1 MSQATRPRPTSLQV
15 WRAAIRPAT
24 LWAGAVPVFVG
35 SALAVSDGFRSWM
48 PALAAL
54 VGAVLIQIG
63 TNLVNDYA
71 DFATG
76 ADGPDRLGPPRATAQ
91 GWLTARQVAVG
102 AATALAG
109 ATGVGVYIVWVGGWP
124 MFWVGI
130 ASLVCAVAYT
140 AGPFPLGYHG
150 LGDLF
155 VFLFFGLAAVCGT
168 YYLQTGQ
175 VSEGAI
181 CAAVAVGALATAILV
196 VNNLRDRHTDARVG
210 KRTLAVRL
218 GARGARL
225 EYALL
230 MVLGYGAVAYAV
242 ATGHGGVGW
251 LLALASLPIA
261 WRETRAVFAKDGAEL
276 NPHLGGAARLELVF
290 GLLLSLGALLW

>member
-1 MSQATRPRPTSLQV
+1 MTQAALPRPHGLQV

-24 LWAGAVPVFVG
+24 LWAGAVPVLVG
-35 SALAVSDGFRSWM
+35 TALALSDGFRAWL
-48 PALAAL
+48 PAVAALA
-54 VGAVLIQIG
+54 GAILIQIG

-91 GWLTARQVAVG
+91 GWLTAREVAIG
-102 AATALAG
+102 AAIALAG

-130 ASLVCAVAYT
+130 ASLICAVAYT

-168 YYLQTGQ
+168 YYLQAGT
-175 VSEGAI
+175 VSAGSI
-181 CAAVAVGALATAILV
+181 CAAVAVGAFATAILV

-218 GARGARL
+218 GARGVRL
-225 EYALL
+225 EYVGL
-230 MVLGYGAVAYAV
+230 MALGYGSVVYAV
-242 ATGHGGVGW
+242 VAGYGGAGW
-251 LLALASLPIA
+251 LLSLASCPIA
-261 WRETRAVFAKDGAEL
+261 WRETRAVFAKDGADL
-276 NPHLGGAARLELVF
+276 NPHLGGAARLELIF
-290 GLLLSLGALLW
+290 GLLLSLGVLLW